1 MVRAGE
7 VVTVTVLFVAEYAC
21 WGRTARGEV
30 GMIPFEGDEADDLPA
45 VGRQLSVVVERVL
58 DPVGQE
64 QHSDTTYDGRIRR
77 VDFVASVTGPP
88 RT

>member
-1 MVRAGE
+1 MVRPGE
-7 VVTVTVLFVAEYAC
+7 TVAVTVLFVAEYAC

-30 GMIPFEGDEADDLPA
+30 GMIPLELDVEEELPA
-45 VGRQLSVVVERVL
+45 VGQPLRVVVERVL

-77 VDFVASVTGPP
+77 VDFVASLTAP
-88 RT
+88 RRT